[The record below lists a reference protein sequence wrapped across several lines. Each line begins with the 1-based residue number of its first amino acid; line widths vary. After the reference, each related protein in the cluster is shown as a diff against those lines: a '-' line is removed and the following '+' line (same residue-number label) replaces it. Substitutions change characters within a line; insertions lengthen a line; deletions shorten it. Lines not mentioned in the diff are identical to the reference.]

1 MLDTREAI
9 KRAIKELIHEHDNIW
24 NLLIEEDKVKETSKI
39 NIAALSYAYQSWYT
53 RALVVVR
60 QLLPDRLNEFEE
72 LYIRKQKA
80 KELTVIT
87 YTISDFLL
95 GLTVTIDR
103 GMYKETAFDTRTAFM
118 TKFDQQLAILQSA
131 YSRVDSILSD
141 ITGALRADLFDSEIE
156 KSHELLKTN
165 YLRAAGTI
173 ASVVLESHL
182 SQVCKNHGISFT
194 KKILHISDYNDALKQ
209 CV

>member
-39 NIAALSYAYQSWYT
+39 NIAALPYAYQSWYT